1 MLYGVEN
8 KDQARSNYTSF
19 IRLKTL
25 NIEVK
30 KTEFWVYNLWPE
42 LGFTSDKLVT
52 DPGPGSQTWSFAN

>member
-8 KDQARSNYTSF
+8 KDQARSNYTSI

-42 LGFTSDKLVT
+42 LGFTSDKHVT
-52 DPGPGSQTWSFAN
+52 DPGPGSQTWSFGN